1 MSAETVWLICYEER
15 DNMDSYN
22 WRKREIYSSRDLEE
36 AKREYAIYRYSHE
49 CPDFR
54 RNVRL
59 KEVKLCDLDIPID
72 RL

>member
-15 DNMDSYN
+15 DNMDSYD
-22 WRKREIYSSRDLEE
+22 WRKREIYSSSDLEE
-36 AKREYAIYRYSHE
+36 AKREYAIYRYSRE

-59 KEVKLCDLDIPID
+59 REVKLCDLDIPID